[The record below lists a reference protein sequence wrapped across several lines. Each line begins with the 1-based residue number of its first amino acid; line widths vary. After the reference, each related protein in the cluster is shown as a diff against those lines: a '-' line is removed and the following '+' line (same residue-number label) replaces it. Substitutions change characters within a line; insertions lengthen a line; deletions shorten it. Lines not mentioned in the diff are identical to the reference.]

1 MRDKYFYE
9 VMFDD
14 TSIDVSKEVGL
25 VWSIANSLRGAYTSD
40 KYKDVIIP
48 MVIIRRFE
56 CALEATKGAVVAK
69 HKQNPNL
76 PAALLCQVSK
86 YPFYNYSEY
95 NLKRL
100 LDDSDNIAS
109 NLKSYIEGF
118 SANIQLILEK
128 LLKFSTQIDKMDKS
142 NRLYS
147 VVKKFSDLDLYP
159 THVDSMKM
167 GYIFEDII
175 RRFSENAE
183 AGDHYTPREVIRLMV
198 NVLLAEGCNDLLT
211 DEGKIATVLDAACG
225 SGGML
230 STTYDFLRRKNP
242 YVDVRLFGQEIN
254 PESYAICLADMLIKG
269 QDVKNIM
276 GDEEANTLKTDCF
289 PDQKMRLVIMNPPFG
304 TPWGGKDAPEGQE
317 KKVREENK
325 KGGRFEHGLPG
336 TGDAQLL
343 FMQHAINK
351 LDEKNGRAAIITNGS
366 PLFSGGTTSG
376 ESQIRRWMLEEDL
389 IEAII
394 ALPTQLFY
402 NTDIGIYIF
411 ILSRNKRSDRRGKVQ
426 LINAVDMWK
435 PLRKSLGK
443 KRREI
448 DRDSMVKITE
458 LYSNFEENQ
467 YCKIFPNEE
476 FMYKEYAVYQP
487 LQRRGVL
494 DEESIERLR
503 TSSYFTSNS
512 SIFNETDFDQL
523 KEMNPR
529 SAADEKKYQKYL
541 AGQQFVAD
549 VLTILEANRSD
560 RIFMD
565 YSEFEKHLKSL
576 LGTVEGMSA
585 SRLTGIAM
593 VLAVMDKTAVVQ
605 KDRKGEIVKDTTTKD
620 TEIIKLTQ
628 DPEKYFE
635 AEVYPHVPDAIWLYE
650 FDPSKK
656 VSVSNRERIGAEIAF
671 TQYFYEYSRNDT
683 AQGIHN
689 KIAQNTV
696 ALQHIFS
703 VNDVEQRNLDA
714 LISTYEDQL
723 QLGKKYRDLFVL
735 ETLLRGLDPTVELKD
750 SGLIWF
756 GKIPAH
762 WEVKRIKYVIKQGN
776 DGIKVGPFGSTL
788 TNEVVSADD
797 GQFKVYGQAN
807 LIRRDFEYGDNFVTE
822 DNYLRLKN
830 YEVLPYD
837 IVVSMM
843 GTIGKCCVVP
853 EGISPGIMDSHLIKV
868 RLSSLMFPQYFEYL
882 YESEAVYEQL
892 LLKSKGS
899 IMNGLNSTI
908 VKNVYMVVPPVEE
921 QIAICRYINE
931 HLSDAVEVK

>member
-1 MRDKYFYE
+1 MKEKYFYE

-56 CALEATKGAVVAK
+56 CALEATKDAVVAN
-69 HKQNPNL
+69 HKLDPNR
-76 PAALLCQVSK
+76 PAALLCQDSK

-100 LDDSDNIAS
+100 LDDSDSIAS

-159 THVDSMKM
+159 DHVDSMKM

-198 NVLLAEGCNDLLT
+198 NVLLAEGCDDLLT
-211 DEGKIATVLDAACG
+211 EEGKIATVLDAACG

-230 STTYDFLRRKNP
+230 STAYDFLRRKNP

-269 QDVKNIM
+269 QDVKNIK
-276 GDEEANTLKTDCF
+276 GDEEANTLKIDCF

-317 KKVREENK
+317 KAVRAEFK

-394 ALPTQLFY
+394 ALPSQLFY
-402 NTDIGIYIF
+402 NTDIGIYVF
-411 ILSRNKRSDRRGKVQ
+411 ILSRNKRPDRRGKVQ

-448 DRDSMVKITE
+448 DRESMKKITE
-458 LYSNFEENQ
+458 LYYNFEENQ

-494 DEESIERLR
+494 DAESIERLR
-503 TSSYFTSNS
+503 TSSYFTGNS
-512 SIFNETDFDQL
+512 SIFNETDFEQL

-541 AGQQFVAD
+541 AGQQFVTD
-549 VLTILEANRSD
+549 VLAILEANRSE
-560 RIFMD
+560 RVFMD
-565 YSEFEKHLKSL
+565 YGEFEKHLNSL
-576 LGTVEGMSA
+576 LGKVKGMSA
-585 SRLTGIAM
+585 SRLSGIAM
-593 VLAVMDKTAVVQ
+593 ELTIMDKTAVVQ
-605 KDRKGEIVKDTTTKD
+605 KDRKGEIIKDTTTKD
-620 TEIIKLTQ
+620 IEIIKLTE
-628 DPEKYFE
+628 DAEEYFKR
-635 AEVYPHVPDAIWLYE
+635 EVYPHVPDAIWAYE
-650 FDPSKK
+650 FDPEKK
-656 VSVSNRERIGAEIAF
+656 ESATNKEKLGAEFPF
-671 TQYFYEYSRNDT
+671 TRFFYEYKEPEKADDLL
-683 AQGIHN
+683 AQFMELEKSLSK
-689 KIAQNTV
+689 KIA
-696 ALQHIFS
+696 ALQ
-703 VNDVEQRNLDA
+703 
-714 LISTYEDQL
+714 
-723 QLGKKYRDLFVL
+723 
-735 ETLLRGLDPTVELKD
+735 
-750 SGLIWF
+750 
-756 GKIPAH
+756 
-762 WEVKRIKYVIKQGN
+762 
-776 DGIKVGPFGSTL
+776 
-788 TNEVVSADD
+788 
-797 GQFKVYGQAN
+797 
-807 LIRRDFEYGDNFVTE
+807 
-822 DNYLRLKN
+822 
-830 YEVLPYD
+830 
-837 IVVSMM
+837 
-843 GTIGKCCVVP
+843 
-853 EGISPGIMDSHLIKV
+853 
-868 RLSSLMFPQYFEYL
+868 
-882 YESEAVYEQL
+882 ESE
-892 LLKSKGS
+892 
-899 IMNGLNSTI
+899 
-908 VKNVYMVVPPVEE
+908 
-921 QIAICRYINE
+921 
-931 HLSDAVEVK
+931 EV

>member
-56 CALEATKGAVVAK
+56 CALESTKDAVVAK

-86 YPFYNYSEY
+86 YPFFNYSEY
-95 NLKRL
+95 TLKRL
-100 LDDSDNIAS
+100 LDDSDSIAS

-159 THVDSMKM
+159 AHVDSMKM

-175 RRFSENAE
+175 SRFSENAE

-269 QDVKNIM
+269 QNVKNIM

-411 ILSRNKRSDRRGKVQ
+411 ILSRNKRPDRRGKVQ

-448 DRDSMVKITE
+448 DRDSMAKITE

-494 DEESIERLR
+494 DAESIERLR

-512 SIFNETDFDQL
+512 SIFNETDFEQL

-560 RIFMD
+560 QVFMD
-565 YSEFEKHLKSL
+565 YGEFEKYLKSL
-576 LGTVEGMSA
+576 LGKVEGMST

-593 VLAVMDKTAVVQ
+593 VLAVMDKTAVIQ
-605 KDRKGEIVKDTTTKD
+605 KDRKGEMIKDTTTKD

-635 AEVYPHVPDAIWLYE
+635 AEVYPHVPDAIWAYE
-650 FDPSKK
+650 FDPEKK
-656 VSVSNRERIGAEIAF
+656 ESPTNKEKLGAEFPF
-671 TQYFYEYSRNDT
+671 TRFFYEYKEPEKADDLL
-683 AQGIHN
+683 AQFMELEKTLSE
-689 KIAQNTV
+689 KIA
-696 ALQHIFS
+696 ALQ
-703 VNDVEQRNLDA
+703 
-714 LISTYEDQL
+714 
-723 QLGKKYRDLFVL
+723 
-735 ETLLRGLDPTVELKD
+735 
-750 SGLIWF
+750 
-756 GKIPAH
+756 
-762 WEVKRIKYVIKQGN
+762 
-776 DGIKVGPFGSTL
+776 
-788 TNEVVSADD
+788 
-797 GQFKVYGQAN
+797 
-807 LIRRDFEYGDNFVTE
+807 
-822 DNYLRLKN
+822 
-830 YEVLPYD
+830 
-837 IVVSMM
+837 
-843 GTIGKCCVVP
+843 
-853 EGISPGIMDSHLIKV
+853 
-868 RLSSLMFPQYFEYL
+868 
-882 YESEAVYEQL
+882 ESEGV
-892 LLKSKGS
+892 
-899 IMNGLNSTI
+899 
-908 VKNVYMVVPPVEE
+908 
-921 QIAICRYINE
+921 
-931 HLSDAVEVK
+931 

>member
-1 MRDKYFYE
+1 MKEKYFYE

-56 CALEATKGAVVAK
+56 CALEATKDAVVAR

-76 PAALLCQVSK
+76 PAALLCQISK

-100 LDDSDNIAS
+100 LDDSDNIAE
-109 NLKSYIEGF
+109 NLKSYIESF

-128 LLKFSTQIDKMDKS
+128 LLKFSTQIEKMDKS

-147 VVKKFSDLDLYP
+147 VVRKFSDLDLYP
-159 THVDSMKM
+159 EHVDSIKM

-183 AGDHYTPREVIRLMV
+183 AGDHYTPREVIRLMA
-198 NVLLAEGCNDLLT
+198 NILLAEGCDDLLT
-211 DEGKIATVLDAACG
+211 EEGKIATVLDAACG

-269 QDVKNIM
+269 QDIKNIK
-276 GDEEANTLKTDCF
+276 GEEKANTLTTDCF
-289 PDQKMRLVIMNPPFG
+289 PDQKMRLVVMNPPFG
-304 TPWGGKDAPEGQE
+304 KEWGGKDAPDGQE
-317 KKVREENK
+317 KAVRAEFK

-336 TGDAQLL
+336 IGDSQLL

-351 LDEKNGRAAIITNGS
+351 LDEKNGRAAIISNGS
-366 PLFSGGTTSG
+366 PLFAGGTTSG

-394 ALPTQLFY
+394 ALPSQLFY

-411 ILSRNKRSDRRGKVQ
+411 ILSRNKRPDRRGKVQ

-448 DRDSMVKITE
+448 DRKSMKTITE
-458 LYSNFEENQ
+458 LYYNFEENE

-476 FMYKEYAVYQP
+476 FMYKEYTVYQP

-494 DEESIERLR
+494 DAESIERLR

-512 SIFNETDFDQL
+512 SIFNGTDFEQM

-549 VLTILEANRSD
+549 VLAILEANRSD
-560 RIFMD
+560 RVFMD
-565 YSEFEKHLKSL
+565 YGEFEKYLKSL
-576 LGTVEGMSA
+576 LGKVKGMTA
-585 SRLTGIAM
+585 SRLSCIAM
-593 VLAVMDKTAVVQ
+593 ELTIMDKTAVVQ
-605 KDRKGEIVKDTTTKD
+605 KDRKGEIIKDTTTKD

-635 AEVYPHVPDAIWLYE
+635 TEVYPHVPDAIWAYE
-650 FDPSKK
+650 FDPKK
-656 VSVSNRERIGAEIAF
+656 KESATNKEKLGAEFPF
-671 TQYFYEYSRNDT
+671 TRFFYEYKEPEKADDLL
-683 AQGIHN
+683 AQFMELEKSLSK
-689 KIAQNTV
+689 KIA
-696 ALQHIFS
+696 ALQ
-703 VNDVEQRNLDA
+703 
-714 LISTYEDQL
+714 
-723 QLGKKYRDLFVL
+723 
-735 ETLLRGLDPTVELKD
+735 
-750 SGLIWF
+750 
-756 GKIPAH
+756 
-762 WEVKRIKYVIKQGN
+762 
-776 DGIKVGPFGSTL
+776 
-788 TNEVVSADD
+788 
-797 GQFKVYGQAN
+797 
-807 LIRRDFEYGDNFVTE
+807 
-822 DNYLRLKN
+822 
-830 YEVLPYD
+830 
-837 IVVSMM
+837 
-843 GTIGKCCVVP
+843 
-853 EGISPGIMDSHLIKV
+853 
-868 RLSSLMFPQYFEYL
+868 
-882 YESEAVYEQL
+882 ESE
-892 LLKSKGS
+892 
-899 IMNGLNSTI
+899 
-908 VKNVYMVVPPVEE
+908 
-921 QIAICRYINE
+921 
-931 HLSDAVEVK
+931 EV

>member
-1 MRDKYFYE
+1 MKEKYFYE

-56 CALEATKGAVVAK
+56 CALEATKDAVVAR

-76 PAALLCQVSK
+76 PAALLCQISK
-86 YPFYNYSEY
+86 
-95 NLKRL
+95 LKRL
-100 LDDSDNIAS
+100 LDDSDSIAS

-159 THVDSMKM
+159 DHVDSMKM

-183 AGDHYTPREVIRLMV
+183 AGDHYTPREVIRLMA
-198 NVLLAEGCNDLLT
+198 NILLAEGCDDLLT
-211 DEGKIATVLDAACG
+211 EEGKIATVLDAACG

-230 STTYDFLRRKNP
+230 STAYDFLRRKNP

-269 QDVKNIM
+269 QDVKNIK
-276 GDEEANTLKTDCF
+276 GDEEANTLKIDCF

-304 TPWGGKDAPEGQE
+304 TPWGGKDAP
-317 KKVREENK
+317 
-325 KGGRFEHGLPG
+325 GGRFEHGLPG

-351 LDEKNGRAAIITNGS
+351 LDEKNGRAAIVSNGS

-394 ALPTQLFY
+394 ALPSQLFY

-411 ILSRNKRSDRRGKVQ
+411 ILSRNKRPGRRGKVQ

-448 DRDSMVKITE
+448 DRDSMAKITE
-458 LYSNFEENQ
+458 LYSKFEENQ

-494 DEESIERLR
+494 DAESIERLR
-503 TSSYFTSNS
+503 TSNYFTSNS
-512 SIFNETDFDQL
+512 SIFNEIDFEQL
-523 KEMNPR
+523 QEMNPR

-541 AGQQFVAD
+541 AGRQFVAD
-549 VLTILEANRSD
+549 VLEILEANRSD
-560 RIFMD
+560 RVFMD
-565 YSEFEKHLKSL
+565 YGEFEKYLNSL
-576 LGTVEGMSA
+576 LGKVKGMSA
-585 SRLTGIAM
+585 SRLSGIAM
-593 VLAVMDKTAVVQ
+593 ELTIIDKTAVVQ
-605 KDRKGEIVKDTTTKD
+605 KDRKGEIIKDTTTKD

-635 AEVYPHVPDAIWLYE
+635 AEVYPHVPDAIWAYE
-650 FDPSKK
+650 FDPKK
-656 VSVSNRERIGAEIAF
+656 KESSTNKEKLGAEFPF
-671 TQYFYEYSRNDT
+671 TRFFYEY
-683 AQGIHN
+683 
-689 KIAQNTV
+689 K
-696 ALQHIFS
+696 
-703 VNDVEQRNLDA
+703 EP
-714 LISTYEDQL
+714 E
-723 QLGKKYRDLFVL
+723 K
-735 ETLLRGLDPTVELKD
+735 
-750 SGLIWF
+750 
-756 GKIPAH
+756 
-762 WEVKRIKYVIKQGN
+762 
-776 DGIKVGPFGSTL
+776 
-788 TNEVVSADD
+788 ADD
-797 GQFKVYGQAN
+797 LLAQLLQPC
-807 LIRRDFEYGDNFVTE
+807 R
-822 DNYLRLKN
+822 
-830 YEVLPYD
+830 
-837 IVVSMM
+837 
-843 GTIGKCCVVP
+843 
-853 EGISPGIMDSHLIKV
+853 KV
-868 RLSSLMFPQYFEYL
+868 R
-882 YESEAVYEQL
+882 
-892 LLKSKGS
+892 KC
-899 IMNGLNSTI
+899 NGRADET
-908 VKNVYMVVPPVEE
+908 
-921 QIAICRYINE
+921 QW
-931 HLSDAVEVK
+931 D

>member
-1 MRDKYFYE
+1 MKEKYFYE

-56 CALEATKGAVVAK
+56 CALEATKDAVVAR

-76 PAALLCQVSK
+76 PAALLCQISK
-86 YPFYNYSEY
+86 YPFYNYSDY
-95 NLKRL
+95 TLKRL
-100 LDDSDNIAS
+100 LDDSDSIAS

-118 SANIQLILEK
+118 SANIQLVLEK

-159 THVDSMKM
+159 DHVDSMKM

-198 NVLLAEGCNDLLT
+198 NVLLAEGCDDLLT
-211 DEGKIATVLDAACG
+211 EEGKIATVLDAACG

-230 STTYDFLRRKNP
+230 STAYDFLRRKNP

-269 QDVKNIM
+269 QDVKNIK
-276 GDEEANTLKTDCF
+276 GDEEANTLKIDCF

-317 KKVREENK
+317 KAVRAEFK

-351 LDEKNGRAAIITNGS
+351 LDEKNGRAAIISNGS

-394 ALPTQLFY
+394 ALPSQLFY

-411 ILSRNKRSDRRGKVQ
+411 ILSRNKRPGRRGKVQ

-448 DRDSMVKITE
+448 DRDSMAKITE
-458 LYSNFEENQ
+458 LYSKFEENQ

-494 DEESIERLR
+494 DAESIERLR

-512 SIFNETDFDQL
+512 SIFNEIDFEQL
-523 KEMNPR
+523 QEMNPR

-549 VLTILEANRSD
+549 VLAILEANLSERV
-560 RIFMD
+560 FMD
-565 YSEFEKHLKSL
+565 YGVFEKHLNSL
-576 LGTVEGMSA
+576 LGKVKGMSA
-585 SRLTGIAM
+585 SRLSGIAM
-593 VLAVMDKTAVVQ
+593 ELTIMDKTAVVQ
-605 KDRKGEIVKDTTTKD
+605 KDRKGEIIKDTTTKD

-635 AEVYPHVPDAIWLYE
+635 AEVYPHVPDAIWAYE
-650 FDPSKK
+650 FDPKK
-656 VSVSNRERIGAEIAF
+656 KESSTNKEKLGAEFPF
-671 TQYFYEYSRNDT
+671 TRFFYEYKEPEKADDLL
-683 AQGIHN
+683 AQFMELEKSLSE
-689 KIAQNTV
+689 KIA
-696 ALQHIFS
+696 ALQ
-703 VNDVEQRNLDA
+703 
-714 LISTYEDQL
+714 
-723 QLGKKYRDLFVL
+723 
-735 ETLLRGLDPTVELKD
+735 
-750 SGLIWF
+750 
-756 GKIPAH
+756 
-762 WEVKRIKYVIKQGN
+762 
-776 DGIKVGPFGSTL
+776 
-788 TNEVVSADD
+788 
-797 GQFKVYGQAN
+797 
-807 LIRRDFEYGDNFVTE
+807 
-822 DNYLRLKN
+822 
-830 YEVLPYD
+830 
-837 IVVSMM
+837 
-843 GTIGKCCVVP
+843 
-853 EGISPGIMDSHLIKV
+853 
-868 RLSSLMFPQYFEYL
+868 
-882 YESEAVYEQL
+882 ESE
-892 LLKSKGS
+892 
-899 IMNGLNSTI
+899 
-908 VKNVYMVVPPVEE
+908 
-921 QIAICRYINE
+921 
-931 HLSDAVEVK
+931 EV

>member
-56 CALEATKGAVVAK
+56 CALEATKDAVVAK

-95 NLKRL
+95 TLKRL
-100 LDDSDNIAS
+100 LDDSDSIAS

-159 THVDSMKM
+159 AHVDSMKM

-411 ILSRNKRSDRRGKVQ
+411 ILSRNKRPDRRGKVQ

-458 LYSNFEENQ
+458 LYSNFEENK

-494 DEESIERLR
+494 DAESIERLR

-512 SIFNETDFDQL
+512 SIFNETDFEQL

-560 RIFMD
+560 RVFMD
-565 YSEFEKHLKSL
+565 YSEFEKYLKSL
-576 LGTVEGMSA
+576 LGKIEGMSA

-605 KDRKGEIVKDTTTKD
+605 KDRKGEIVKDTATKD

-776 DGIKVGPFGSTL
+776 DGIKVGPFGSAL

>member
-56 CALEATKGAVVAK
+56 CALEATKDAVVAK

-76 PAALLCQVSK
+76 PAALLCQVSQ
-86 YPFYNYSEY
+86 YPFYNTSEFT
-95 NLKRL
+95 LKRL
-100 LDDSDNIAS
+100 LNDSDNIAS

-147 VVKKFSDLDLYP
+147 VVKKFSELDLYP
-159 THVDSMKM
+159 AHVDSMKM

-242 YVDVRLFGQEIN
+242 YVNVRLFGQEIN

-269 QDVKNIM
+269 QKVENIK

-317 KKVREENK
+317 KKVREESK

-411 ILSRNKRSDRRGKVQ
+411 ILSRNKRPDRRGKVQ

-448 DRDSMVKITE
+448 DRDSIVKITE
-458 LYSNFEENQ
+458 LYSDFEENR
-467 YCKIFPNEE
+467 YCKIFHNEE

-494 DEESIERLR
+494 DAESIDRLR

-512 SIFNETDFDQL
+512 GIFNETDFEQL

-529 SAADEKKYQKYL
+529 SAADEKKYRKYL

-560 RIFMD
+560 RVFMD
-565 YSEFEKHLKSL
+565 YGEFEKHLKSL
-576 LGTVEGMSA
+576 LGKVEGMSA

-605 KDRKGEIVKDTTTKD
+605 KDRKGEIIKDATTKD

-635 AEVYPHVPDAIWLYE
+635 AEVYPHVPDAIWAYE
-650 FDPSKK
+650 FDPEKK
-656 VSVSNRERIGAEIAF
+656 ESATNKEKLGAEFPF
-671 TQYFYEYSRNDT
+671 TRFFYEYKEPEKADDLL
-683 AQGIHN
+683 AQFMELEKSLSE
-689 KIAQNTV
+689 KIA
-696 ALQHIFS
+696 ALQ
-703 VNDVEQRNLDA
+703 
-714 LISTYEDQL
+714 
-723 QLGKKYRDLFVL
+723 
-735 ETLLRGLDPTVELKD
+735 
-750 SGLIWF
+750 
-756 GKIPAH
+756 
-762 WEVKRIKYVIKQGN
+762 
-776 DGIKVGPFGSTL
+776 
-788 TNEVVSADD
+788 
-797 GQFKVYGQAN
+797 
-807 LIRRDFEYGDNFVTE
+807 
-822 DNYLRLKN
+822 
-830 YEVLPYD
+830 
-837 IVVSMM
+837 
-843 GTIGKCCVVP
+843 
-853 EGISPGIMDSHLIKV
+853 
-868 RLSSLMFPQYFEYL
+868 
-882 YESEAVYEQL
+882 ESEGV
-892 LLKSKGS
+892 
-899 IMNGLNSTI
+899 
-908 VKNVYMVVPPVEE
+908 
-921 QIAICRYINE
+921 
-931 HLSDAVEVK
+931 

>member
-1 MRDKYFYE
+1 MKEQYFYE

-56 CALEATKGAVVAK
+56 CALEATKDAVVAK

-100 LDDSDNIAS
+100 LDDGDSIAS

-159 THVDSMKM
+159 DHVDSMKM

-198 NVLLAEGCNDLLT
+198 NVLLAEGCDDLLT
-211 DEGKIATVLDAACG
+211 EEGKIATVLDAACG

-230 STTYDFLRRKNP
+230 STAYDFLRRKNP

-269 QDVKNIM
+269 QDVKNIK
-276 GDEEANTLKTDCF
+276 GDEEANTLKADCF
-289 PDQKMRLVIMNPPFG
+289 PDQKMRLVVMNPPFG

-394 ALPTQLFY
+394 ALPSQLFY

-411 ILSRNKRSDRRGKVQ
+411 ILSRNKRPDRRGKVQ

-435 PLRKSLGK
+435 SLRKSPSPFALSPV
-443 KRREI
+443 I
-448 DRDSMVKITE
+448 
-458 LYSNFEENQ
+458 
-467 YCKIFPNEE
+467 
-476 FMYKEYAVYQP
+476 
-487 LQRRGVL
+487 
-494 DEESIERLR
+494 
-503 TSSYFTSNS
+503 
-512 SIFNETDFDQL
+512 
-523 KEMNPR
+523 
-529 SAADEKKYQKYL
+529 
-541 AGQQFVAD
+541 
-549 VLTILEANRSD
+549 
-560 RIFMD
+560 RI
-565 YSEFEKHLKSL
+565 S
-576 LGTVEGMSA
+576 
-585 SRLTGIAM
+585 
-593 VLAVMDKTAVVQ
+593 
-605 KDRKGEIVKDTTTKD
+605 
-620 TEIIKLTQ
+620 
-628 DPEKYFE
+628 
-635 AEVYPHVPDAIWLYE
+635 VP
-650 FDPSKK
+650 
-656 VSVSNRERIGAEIAF
+656 
-671 TQYFYEYSRNDT
+671 
-683 AQGIHN
+683 
-689 KIAQNTV
+689 
-696 ALQHIFS
+696 
-703 VNDVEQRNLDA
+703 
-714 LISTYEDQL
+714 
-723 QLGKKYRDLFVL
+723 
-735 ETLLRGLDPTVELKD
+735 
-750 SGLIWF
+750 
-756 GKIPAH
+756 
-762 WEVKRIKYVIKQGN
+762 
-776 DGIKVGPFGSTL
+776 
-788 TNEVVSADD
+788 
-797 GQFKVYGQAN
+797 
-807 LIRRDFEYGDNFVTE
+807 
-822 DNYLRLKN
+822 
-830 YEVLPYD
+830 
-837 IVVSMM
+837 
-843 GTIGKCCVVP
+843 
-853 EGISPGIMDSHLIKV
+853 
-868 RLSSLMFPQYFEYL
+868 
-882 YESEAVYEQL
+882 
-892 LLKSKGS
+892 
-899 IMNGLNSTI
+899 
-908 VKNVYMVVPPVEE
+908 
-921 QIAICRYINE
+921 
-931 HLSDAVEVK
+931 

>member
-1 MRDKYFYE
+1 MKDKYFYE

-411 ILSRNKRSDRRGKVQ
+411 ILSRNKRPDRRGKVQ

-512 SIFNETDFDQL
+512 SIFNETDFEQL

-776 DGIKVGPFGSTL
+776 DGIKVGPFGSAL